1 MMILRSPFPATT
13 VNEILAEKTRALY
26 ERQGRARDVDDVV
39 NISRNHAEDI
49 NPQHALVVLLKK
61 LRFKALTLPSLHR
74 FVNSIDF
81 EVLQTNW
88 DQQLRH
94 QLAVLPPAKSYFD
107 ELRESALSWM
117 EARPVVEKLPNV
129 TVQAGDVAVPRM
141 PFPQMERARFGR
153 VALSGGGAFGYYAVL
168 DKVRYAARNRLCAEI
183 QYHGVL
189 RIAEPY
195 SLRTR
200 GTENLLLYV
209 HEISR
214 GGVRTETTKAYMV
227 AQIQGVRITESE
239 FYPRYV
245 VELQVKDD

>member
-1 MMILRSPFPATT
+1 

-26 ERQGRARDVDDVV
+26 ERQGRARDVYDVV

-49 NPQHALVVLLKK
+49 DPQRALVVLRKK
-61 LRFKALTLPSLHR
+61 FEFKALTLPTLHG

-94 QLAVLPPAKSYFD
+94 QLPVLPPAKSYFD

-117 EARPVVEKLPNV
+117 EARPVVESLPHV
-129 TVQAGDVAVPRM
+129 TVQVGDVAVPRM

-153 VALSGGGAFGYYAVL
+153 VALSGGGAFGSYAAL
-168 DKVRYAARNRLCAEI
+168 DKVRYAARNRLCTEI

-227 AQIQGVRITESE
+227 AQIQGVRITERE
-239 FYPRYV
+239 FHPKYA
-245 VELQVKDD
+245 VEL